1 MLPFLYKIIHPYTYC
16 QIRRSQSTSF
26 TMQRSVGSVESM
38 HVFIQAVLLMS
49 VLEQR
54 LSFEMLCV
62 QYYSFVV

>member
-1 MLPFLYKIIHPYTYC
+1 MLPFLYKIFHLYTYC

-26 TMQRSVGSVESM
+26 TMRRSVGSVESM

-54 LSFEMLCV
+54 LSFEMLCA